1 MYRKKFETK
10 FNVQKIKL
18 TKLHIVDFFISL
30 FYDLSGT

>member
-18 TKLHIVDFFISL
+18 LKLHVGGFFISL
-30 FYDLSGT
+30 FYDLSRT